1 MVNVLVWDNG
11 NEKSLVEVVVNK
23 KVVYSVLTFNLFSVL
38 NWVQNN
44 ITNDMEQVKV
54 IYKQLIHKVRVL
66 VNTLTKLNKG
76 RLLKWN

>member
-11 NEKSLVEVVVNK
+11 NNKSLVEVVVNQ

-44 ITNDMEQVKV
+44 VTNVNMEEVKV
-54 IYKQLIHKVRVL
+54 IYK
-66 VNTLTKLNKG
+66 
-76 RLLKWN
+76 

>member
-11 NEKSLVEVVVNK
+11 NSKSLVEVVVNK

-44 ITNDMEQVKV
+44 VTNVNMEEVKV
-54 IYKQLIHKVRVL
+54 IYK
-66 VNTLTKLNKG
+66 
-76 RLLKWN
+76 

>member
-11 NEKSLVEVVVNK
+11 NSKSLVEVVVNQ

-44 ITNDMEQVKV
+44 VTNVNMEEVKV
-54 IYKQLIHKVRVL
+54 IYK
-66 VNTLTKLNKG
+66 
-76 RLLKWN
+76 